1 MGQIS
6 ATSSPANAAN
16 GTAAMA
22 GSLLSG
28 DGTML
33 GAGDPLTSPFS
44 GLLGSLMADLGSSA
58 SLTGAGAAGGAAS
71 DASQTGTDSQQGVL
85 AQFLTS
91 TSKTAAVLPDAGA
104 SGMADPAATI
114 PAATGGPMAAATIPP
129 TQGPVPPLPTTTAPL
144 DGQSAIDAAA
154 QQAALSLAL
163 PSQGQAAPT
172 IPAATG
178 DDSGNP
184 ATATDNAAAAPDGD
198 GATDL
203 AQQAAAQAALAAM
216 MPLPQPQPPSPPPG
230 TATGIADAATGSA
243 IQGQGMGGQTIGGQA
258 MGPQSAGLMAMGQPT
273 PGSAGT
279 AAGGPVISG
288 GSASQNAASQN
299 AIPQPTAAG
308 QATSA
313 ATGGF
318 ALPAGLVPAQDS
330 PSPADA
336 TALNA
341 LAAAAVKNPPAT
353 GAASPGTTATAAP
366 VATPVS
372 ATPAKGG
379 TNGDGASPL
388 PQGSVGKAATT
399 PAPAAPSPAASQSAP
414 SITTTVAATAAAV
427 PVGRIGAAA
436 TAGSKVAVGG
446 IGANG
451 AVQGAAGTGATATV
465 GATAGTGAAA
475 ISGQSIT
482 DQGDSGSA
490 TQDGESETEQGS
502 HDTQASALLDT
513 LAGRSTHGAAST
525 DAARFLMPGQT
536 AEAAQ
541 AASGGAA
548 QSLLSGQQVASGVD
562 LSKSYI
568 GGQGRMAQYPP
579 TLMQVS
585 MNLQKAVQSGA
596 DTVTVQLKP
605 DDLGSINVRLS
616 FEKDGRVKANITAD
630 NVKTLDMLQRNSGDL
645 QKNLQSAGIKAD
657 SDSLSFSLQ
666 DDGQSGQQQQQARPQ
681 KTATVLFNMDDQS
694 PDLTPIPET
703 AIAAN
708 GRLDVRI

>member
-6 ATSSPANAAN
+6 ATSSPASSAT

-44 GLLGSLMADLGSSA
+44 GLLGSLMADLGNSA
-58 SLTGAGAAGGAAS
+58 SQAGTGAATAIPATTDG
-71 DASQTGTDSQQGVL
+71 SQTGADSQQGVL

-91 TSKTAAVLPDAGA
+91 ASKTAALLPDAGA

-114 PAATGGPMAAATIPP
+114 PAANSGTMATATIPP
-129 TQGPVPPLPTTTAPL
+129 TQEPVPPLPTTSATAPL
-144 DGQSAIDAAA
+144 DGQSAIDAAS

-163 PSQGQAAPT
+163 PSPGQAAPT
-172 IPAATG
+172 TAATG
-178 DDSGNP
+178 SDSDNP
-184 ATATDNAAAAPDGD
+184 AVATDDTAAAPAGD

-216 MPLPQPQPPSPPPG
+216 MPLPQPPSPPPG
-230 TATGIADAATGSA
+230 TATGIADAA
-243 IQGQGMGGQTIGGQA
+243 IQGQTMGGQT
-258 MGPQSAGLMAMGQPT
+258 PGLMAMGQPT
-273 PGSAGT
+273 TGLTGT
-279 AAGGPVISG
+279 AASGGPAISG
-288 GSASQNAASQN
+288 GGASQNPTNQAAL
-299 AIPQPTAAG
+299 PQPTAAVG
-308 QATSA
+308 QATGA
-313 ATGGF
+313 AASGF
-318 ALPAGLVPAQDS
+318 ALPAGLASAQES

-353 GAASPGTTATAAP
+353 GATTPGTTNPGTAATAVP
-366 VATPVS
+366 VASSTG
-372 ATPAKGG
+372 AAPAKGA
-379 TNGDGASPL
+379 TNGNAPSPL
-388 PQGSVGKAATT
+388 PPGNIGKTAPT
-399 PAPAAPSPAASQSAP
+399 PVPTAVPSPNASQAAPSTTATMAAA
-414 SITTTVAATAAAV
+414 AAAV
-427 PVGRIGAAA
+427 PVGGIGAAAA
-436 TAGSKVAVGG
+436 TAGSKVAVG
-446 IGANG
+446 
-451 AVQGAAGTGATATV
+451 
-465 GATAGTGAAA
+465 ATAGAGIATA
-475 ISGQSIT
+475 SGQSIT

-490 TQDGESETEQGS
+490 AQDGESGTEQGS
-502 HDTQASALLDT
+502 HDAQAPALLDT
-513 LAGRSTHGAAST
+513 LAGRSTHGAAGT

-541 AASGGAA
+541 AAGGGAA

-568 GGQGRMAQYPP
+568 GGQGRVPQYPP

-645 QKNLQSAGIKAD
+645 QKNLQNAGIKAD

-694 PDLTPIPET
+694 PDLTPVPET
-703 AIAAN
+703 AVAAN